1 MQLGKNG
8 NEGNYQNN
16 SKALEE
22 QEMGGDGGVGGGLV
36 KHAAIQLTAGGSAGS
51 FLLFCAKY

>member
-1 MQLGKNG
+1 
-8 NEGNYQNN
+8 
-16 SKALEE
+16 
-22 QEMGGDGGVGGGLV
+22 MGGDGGVRGGLV